1 VIIQTTKVLTNMLAE
16 IITIGDEI
24 LIGQIVD
31 TNSAWMAQKL
41 NEEGIRVKQISS
53 VSDDRRHI
61 LTALAEAAKRAD
73 IIFITGG
80 LGPTKDDITKQ
91 TLAEYFNV
99 KLVLNDDALNNVL
112 NIFKRYNRP
121 LLEVNRKQAE
131 VPENCEIILNNN
143 GTAPG
148 MWFNTDGKIYVS
160 MPGVPFEMKYMMEE
174 TVIPKLKQVFKLPV
188 IIHKTIL
195 TVGEGESFLA
205 EKIADI
211 ENDLPDNIK
220 LAYLPKMGQVRLRL
234 SAYDDATLNDKLEE
248 FAARIVER
256 VGHNV
261 VALKDIPLEKVV
273 LNNMADKGLTLSAA
287 ESCTGGY
294 ISHLITQHAGSSQVF
309 LGGAVTYSND
319 LKENILGVKNE
330 TLYQFGAVSQETV
343 KEMVEGALRQ
353 FKSDYAIAVT
363 GIAGPGGGT
372 DEKPVGTVW
381 IAVANA
387 NETVTKKFT
396 FGNKRAQNIERSA
409 VAAFFMLITLI
420 KESKM

>member
-1 VIIQTTKVLTNMLAE
+1 MLAE

-53 VSDDRRHI
+53 VSDDRQHI
-61 LTALAEAAKRAD
+61 LTALAEAATRAD

-131 VPENCEIILNNN
+131 VPKNCEIILNNN

-148 MWFNTDGKIYVS
+148 MWFNVDGKIYVS

-174 TVIPKLKQVFKLPV
+174 TVIPKLKTELKLPV

-234 SAYDDATLNDKLEE
+234 SAYSDGETSLSDKLEE
-248 FAARIVER
+248 FASRIVER

-261 VALKDIPLEKVV
+261 VAEEDIPLEKVI
-273 LNNMADKGLTLSAA
+273 LNHMADKGLTLSVA

-294 ISHLITQHAGSSQVF
+294 VSHLITQHEGSSQVF

-343 KEMVEGALRQ
+343 TEMVEGALRQ
-353 FKSDYAIAVT
+353 FKSDYALAIT

-372 DEKPVGTVW
+372 QEKPVGTVW

-387 NETVTKKFT
+387 NKTVVKKFT
-396 FGNKRAQNIERSA
+396 FGNKRLQNIERSA
-409 VAAFFMLITLI
+409 VAAFFMLITLL
-420 KESKM
+420 K

>member
-1 VIIQTTKVLTNMLAE
+1 MLAE

-24 LIGQIVD
+24 LIGQIID

-53 VSDDRRHI
+53 VSDDRQHI
-61 LTALAEAAKRAD
+61 LTALAEAATRAD

-148 MWFNTDGKIYVS
+148 MWFNVDGKIYVS

-174 TVIPKLKQVFKLPV
+174 TVIPKLKTELKLPV

-211 ENDLPDNIK
+211 ENDLPANIK

-234 SAYDDATLNDKLEE
+234 SAYSDGETPLNDKLEE
-248 FAARIVER
+248 FASRIVER
-256 VGHNV
+256 VGDNV
-261 VALKDIPLEKVV
+261 VAQEDIPLEKVI
-273 LNNMADKGLTLSAA
+273 LNHMADKGLTLSVA

-294 ISHLITQHAGSSQVF
+294 VSHLITQLEGSSQVF

-343 KEMVEGALRQ
+343 TEMV
-353 FKSDYAIAVT
+353 V
-363 GIAGPGGGT
+363 
-372 DEKPVGTVW
+372 
-381 IAVANA
+381 
-387 NETVTKKFT
+387 
-396 FGNKRAQNIERSA
+396 
-409 VAAFFMLITLI
+409 
-420 KESKM
+420 